1 MGSLYKNI
9 QLILVFLKAPF
20 LVLYINDF
28 SDGNICNIAIFAD
41 DTTFYCMYYQTSNL
55 RLQLEL
61 ASQLESDL

>member
-9 QLILVFLKAPF
+9 QLILVFLNAPF

-41 DTTFYCMYYQTSNL
+41 DTTFYCMYYQASDL
-55 RLQLEL
+55 RHQLEL